1 MPPLIQLRHVSKRY
15 WLRKNRSGELKA
27 RFLGLLHNQ
36 KREIRDELW
45 ALRDVSFAVGPG
57 ESLGLIG
64 RNGSGK
70 STLLKLVAG
79 IHRPT
84 LGQVSVRRDLQIGT
98 LIELG
103 IGFHMELSGRE
114 NVHLN
119 AAIHGMT
126 AAQIAAIYPAVVEYS
141 GLRDFMDVQLKN
153 YSSGMQMR
161 LAFAVAANLDPDVL
175 LLDEIFAVG
184 DEEFQKQCRRTI
196 DQFLAAGKTILFVS
210 HSSASVRDVCQRV
223 CLLEHGRLLYDGPV
237 DEGLDAYQRLMLT
250 PPTPLESG
258 PPVLDRPPPVI
269 CERTAPVTGD
279 AGAQQF
285 DFLRAQG
292 LSASDYVLEVSSGA
306 SPARTALAG
315 FLQYGHGFALDADEG
330 RFELD
335 ALPPI
340 SIATAF
346 DVFPTL
352 PREAVGRCI
361 ASVVR
366 GLAAH
371 GRFFAT
377 VTTEQEAQIVALA
390 GAAGARAERVDG
402 WNALGR
408 QMLVFRAKL

>member
-1 MPPLIQLRHVSKRY
+1 MTPLIELRNVSKRY
-15 WLRKNRSGELKA
+15 WLRKNRSGELKV
-27 RFLGLLHNQ
+27 RFLGLLHRD

-45 ALRDVSFAVGPG
+45 ALRDVSFSVGPG

-84 LGQVSVRRDLQIGT
+84 LGHVSVTRGIQIGT

-114 NVHLN
+114 NVRLN

-126 AAQIAAIYPAVVEYS
+126 AAQIAAIYPAVVEYA
-141 GLRDFMDVQLKN
+141 GLQDFMDVQLKN

-196 DQFLAAGKTILFVS
+196 EQFLAAGKTILFVS

-223 CLLEHGRLLYDGPV
+223 CLLEHGGLLYDGPV
-237 DEGLDAYQRLMLT
+237 DEGLEAYQRLMLT
-250 PPTPLESG
+250 PPTPLESLPPVPG
-258 PPVLDRPPPVI
+258 PPPSAI
-269 CERTAPVTGD
+269 SESAAMAASD
-279 AGAQQF
+279 AGEHQF
-285 DFLRAQG
+285 DFLRSHG
-292 LSASDYVLEVSSGA
+292 LSASDYVLEISRGRGA
-306 SPARTALAG
+306 VAARLAG
-315 FLQYGHGFALDADEG
+315 LLEDGHRFALNADEG
-330 RFELD
+330 RFELSV
-335 ALPPI
+335 LPPI

-346 DVFPTL
+346 DVFTTL

-366 GLAAH
+366 GLAPH

-377 VTTEQEAQIVALA
+377 VMAEQEAQIVAIA
-390 GAAGARAERVDG
+390 AAAGARAERVDG
-402 WNALGR
+402 WRSDG
-408 QMLVFRAKL
+408 QYVLVFRAKT

>member
-1 MPPLIQLRHVSKRY
+1 MAPLIELRNVSKRY
-15 WLRKNRSGELKA
+15 WLRKNRSGELKV
-27 RFLGLLHNQ
+27 RFLGLLHKE

-45 ALRDVSFAVGPG
+45 ALRDVSFRVGPG

-84 LGQVSVRRDLQIGT
+84 LGHVFVAKDMQVGT

-126 AAQIAAIYPAVVEYS
+126 AAQIAAIYPAVVEYA

-196 DQFLAAGKTILFVS
+196 EQFLAAGKTILFVS
-210 HSSASVRDVCQRV
+210 HSSASVREVCRRV

-237 DEGLDAYQRLMLT
+237 DEGLEAYQRLMLT

-258 PPVLDRPPPVI
+258 PPLPGVAASAI
-269 CERTAPVTGD
+269 HEAAAPTGD
-279 AGAQQF
+279 AGARQF
-285 DFLRAQG
+285 DFLRSHG
-292 LSASDYVLEVSSGA
+292 LSASDYVLEISRGR
-306 SPARTALAG
+306 SPVGPRLAG
-315 FLQYGHGFALDADEG
+315 FLEDGHGFAIDADEG
-330 RFELD
+330 RFEL
-335 ALPPI
+335 AAVPPI
-340 SIATAF
+340 TVAAAF
-346 DVFPTL
+346 DVFTSL
-352 PREAVGRCI
+352 PREAVGRCV

-366 GLAAH
+366 GLAPD

-377 VTTEQEAQIVALA
+377 VAAEDEAQIVAIA

-402 WNALGR
+402 WVAGGC
-408 QMLVFRAKL
+408 QMLVFRAKT

>member
-1 MPPLIQLRHVSKRY
+1 
-15 WLRKNRSGELKA
+15 
-27 RFLGLLHNQ
+27 
-36 KREIRDELW
+36 
-45 ALRDVSFAVGPG
+45 VSFSVGPG

-84 LGQVSVRRDLQIGT
+84 LGHVSVTRGIQIGT

-114 NVHLN
+114 NVRLN

-126 AAQIAAIYPAVVEYS
+126 AAQIATIYPAVVEYS
-141 GLRDFMDVQLKN
+141 GLRDFIDVQLKN

-196 DQFLAAGKTILFVS
+196 DHFLAAGKTILFVS
-210 HSSASVRDVCQRV
+210 HSSASVRDVCRRV

-258 PPVLDRPPPVI
+258 PPPTGLRGSAI
-269 CERTAPVTGD
+269 RERTVMATAD

-285 DFLRAQG
+285 DFLRSQG
-292 LSASDYVLEVSSGA
+292 LSRADYVLEVSRGRG
-306 SPARTALAG
+306 PAADRLAG
-315 FLQYGHGFALDADEG
+315 FLADGHVFTLDADEG

-335 ALPPI
+335 TLPPI
-340 SIATAF
+340 TVATAF
-346 DVFPTL
+346 DVFTTL
-352 PREAVGRCI
+352 PLEAVGQCI
-361 ASVVR
+361 TSVVR
-366 GLAAH
+366 GLTAD

-377 VTTEQEAQIVALA
+377 VRPEDEAQIVAIA
-390 GAAGARAERVDG
+390 AVAGARVERVEGWCGDG
-402 WNALGR
+402 G
-408 QMLVFRAKL
+408 QMLVLRTKT